1 MSIFEFYDDNEDI
14 TNSSL
19 YEKIDSKKYF
29 ENIYQNTTLKLGIV
43 TKVYEIDSK
52 ENINKKFPEYDV
64 TTLEQNGTS
73 NVGITQYNK
82 CICIDGFGGLADFFE
97 YKLRPKS
104 KVIEPSKESKAQFST
119 NFGNQTGN
127 MVLLLCLDGSVD
139 KAVIIKA
146 LPHFGRKTNLTK
158 ENGVHMEGE
167 YNGIN
172 WKINKDGE
180 FILTFKSATSDDG
193 KIVDK
198 KYSGTFA
205 KIDKTGSFEVKDQ
218 HNHIRMDNDK
228 GGVNITTDATQKTSA
243 DKNIELNAK
252 VDFLVKSEKWG
263 TEITGTATNKA
274 SSWSLETSGEVSVKA
289 GGALKI
295 ESSTAEIKTKSLN
308 IQSNM
313 INLGVGGTPALLF
326 ATKFFGVGPF
336 GIPVISSPIGP
347 FSATV
352 FIK

>member
-1 MSIFEFYDDNEDI
+1 MSLYVPP
-14 TNSSL
+14 SSL
-19 YEKIDSKKYF
+19 LKPLSSSKVNSLNKRF
-29 ENIYQNTTLKLGIV
+29 ENTPLRIGVITEC
-43 TKVYEIDSK
+43 YEIDDEK
-52 ENINKKFPEYDV
+52 NVTKIVPEYTV
-64 TTLEQNGTS
+64 ITQETNGTMGIS
-73 NVGITQYNK
+73 YVTYTNVISTDK
-82 CICIDGFGGLADFFE
+82 FGGVADFFE
-97 YKLRPKS
+97 YKLRPTKIS
-104 KVIEPSKESKAQFST
+104 IDNDTKKVSHDFKKQNGSL
-119 NFGNQTGN
+119 
-127 MVLLLCLDGSVD
+127 VLLLCLDGFSE
-139 KAVIIKA
+139 KAIIIGGIPNAMDEKTQ
-146 LPHFGRKTNLTK
+146 RKTTLTK
-158 ENGVHMEGE
+158 ENSLHMEGE
-167 YNGIN
+167 YNGVN
-172 WKINKDGE
+172 WKVNKDGE
-180 FILTFKSATSDDG
+180 FVLTFKSPTDNDG